1 MKLVYGEDIILP
13 EFLEK
18 LDTNIFIEKF
28 PLTLKELKLQ
38 INQQIS
44 LDNLPNI
51 RKLYLQSMCIQ
62 QLDFLPNTLE
72 EFTFETYYSK
82 QELNNLPNS
91 LKKICLTCVNRV
103 IIPESV
109 YEVEIRGTDKVI
121 IPLGVKKMNL
131 YNVMEIIFL
140 DDEYDFEE
148 VDIECD
154 KQTKI
159 VNLPENLIIAKTNN
173 DFYQKITLIE

>member
-1 MKLVYGEDIILP
+1 LKLVYGEDIILP

-72 EFTFETYYSK
+72 EFTF
-82 QELNNLPNS
+82 
-91 LKKICLTCVNRV
+91 
-103 IIPESV
+103 
-109 YEVEIRGTDKVI
+109 
-121 IPLGVKKMNL
+121 
-131 YNVMEIIFL
+131 
-140 DDEYDFEE
+140 
-148 VDIECD
+148 
-154 KQTKI
+154 
-159 VNLPENLIIAKTNN
+159 
-173 DFYQKITLIE
+173 